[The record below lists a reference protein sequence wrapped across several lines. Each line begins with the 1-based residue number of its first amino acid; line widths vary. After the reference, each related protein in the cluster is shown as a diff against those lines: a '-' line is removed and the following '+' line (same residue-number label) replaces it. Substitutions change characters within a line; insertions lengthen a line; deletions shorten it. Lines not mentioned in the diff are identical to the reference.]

1 MIAMSREKTEVPT
14 SFEDIIAGVP
24 KEMHGRPLTIGYFLS
39 FMSLLVK
46 ANKALQQR
54 VAQLE
59 QQVHGKEDDHG

>member
-1 MIAMSREKTEVPT
+1 MSREKTEAPM

-59 QQVHGKEDDHG
+59 QQVRAKEDGHG

>member
-1 MIAMSREKTEVPT
+1 MIAMTTPNNNVPD
-14 SFEDIIAGVP
+14 SFEGLLASVP
-24 KEMHGRPLTIGYFLS
+24 DTMRSQPLTVGYFLS

-59 QQVHGKEDDHG
+59 QQVSAKGGSHG